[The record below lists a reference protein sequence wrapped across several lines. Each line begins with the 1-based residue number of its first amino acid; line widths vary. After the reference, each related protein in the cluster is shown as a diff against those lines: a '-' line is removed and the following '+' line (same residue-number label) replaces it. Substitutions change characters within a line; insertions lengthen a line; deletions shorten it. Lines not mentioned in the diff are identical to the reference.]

1 MIISFFLSIMM
12 LAAIA
17 AGLVLRRRAPVVGVA
32 IAIAAMGGLYFVWM
46 PGHLSAL
53 ANALGVGRGTDLLLY
68 LWVSLTMLALAAI
81 VFELRHLQRH
91 VTLLVR
97 EQAMQRA
104 RSEEP
109 EAPFSAGP
117 TAEAGAAGDAVARSP
132 ESTR

>member
-1 MIISFFLSIMM
+1 MIISLFLSTMM

-17 AGLVLRRRAPVVGVA
+17 AGLVLRRRAPIVGVA
-32 IAIAAMGGLYFVWM
+32 IAVAAMGGLYFIWM
-46 PGHLSAL
+46 PGHLSVV

-97 EQAMQRA
+97 EQAKQRA
-104 RSEEP
+104 RIEAP
-109 EAPFSAGP
+109 QAPFSAGP
-117 TAEAGAAGDAVARSP
+117 TDEAGAAGDAVAGSP